1 MTTDSK
7 HIAWAIAFLAAG
19 GAWLLSRRKSNP
31 QSTVLENMK
40 ENYNQAY
47 DYIGVRPLSRG
58 YRNNNPV
65 NIDYNPAN
73 KWVGQTGVEPEG
85 RFAQFIDMP
94 HGYRAA
100 FVLLRGKGYISGG
113 RNTIEK
119 IITKFAP
126 NNENYTAGYIENV
139 SRMTG
144 IPKDQVISPNDRDA
158 LTAIVYAMS
167 IVENG
172 TKVKDENGNTVD
184 LMQTYGLPNMD
195 IINQGWD
202 LI

>member
-1 MTTDSK
+1 MGYNNK
-7 HIAWAIAFLAAG
+7 HIAWGLTLLAFG
-19 GAWLLSRRKSNP
+19 GILLLKRKK
-31 QSTVLENMK
+31 STLPSVLDNMK
-40 ENYNQAY
+40 ENYFQEY
-47 DYIGVRPLSRG
+47 DFTNVRPLSRG

-100 FVLLRGKGYISGG
+100 FVLLRGKGYINGG

-119 IITKFAP
+119 IISKFAP
-126 NNENYTAGYIENV
+126 DNENYTAGYIENV

-172 TKVKDENGNTVD
+172 TKVKDANGNSVD

-195 IINQGWD
+195 IINKGWD